1 MAGSDNLKNAG
12 YNNITD
18 SGISKHEIFDF
29 INTIVES
36 EQNTARDREQS
47 AQNKAAQKKL
57 QKYIKKHIREKICL
71 TCTIS
76 KTGTIR
82 ISDGNEEICQAMVF
96 HCGSF
101 ALSSLSV
108 INAAASDLYIR
119 YCFLYHFVH
128 NAVVD
133 AIGFLGGECNG
144 SIHIHDDMT
153 QYVKSLHNDL
163 LRVHEAYPRHNFG
176 YDSKLMNILLD
187 ILPTEEETKTF
198 GLTVSTMFDG
208 LSEILRKKEA

>member
-36 EQNTARDREQS
+36 EQNTARDKEPS

-82 ISDGNEEICQAMVF
+82 ISDGNEEICQAKVF
-96 HCGSF
+96 RCGSF

-128 NAVVD
+128 DAVSD
-133 AIGFLGGECNG
+133 AIGFLGGECSG

-153 QYVKSLHNDL
+153 QHVKSLHNDL
-163 LRVHEAYPRHNFG
+163 LRVHEAYSSNFG
-176 YDSKLMNILLD
+176 YDSKLMKILLD
-187 ILPTEEETKTF
+187 ILPAEEEIKPF

-208 LSEILRKKEA
+208 LSEILCKKEA